1 MKSYKKPVLAIILK
15 EPRDIICLNISNG
28 NDDFTADPFSFGDTE
43 NNAEGGI

>member
-28 NDDFTADPFSFGDTE
+28 NDDFTADPFSLEDTN